1 MVNFNYVFK
10 KVQVKKNLRQFSK
23 FAIVGVIN
31 NLFGYLLFLIL
42 LSTDFSYKLAL
53 TITYL
58 FTLTLSY
65 FLQSMYTFNSGKN
78 KIQIIKFYGSYLLI
92 YFLNLLYLSFLK
104 EFLNINAGL
113 SQIII
118 IPQIAILNFLIL
130 KCFVFAKKH

>member
-1 MVNFNYVFK
+1 MFLK
-10 KVQVKKNLRQFSK
+10 KTQVKKNLKQFSK

-31 NLFGYLLFLIL
+31 NLAGYLLFLIL
-42 LSTDFSYKLAL
+42 LSTNISYRLAL

-65 FLQSMYTFNSGKN
+65 FLQSIYTFNSGKN

-92 YFLNLLYLSFLK
+92 YFLNLLYLSFFK
-104 EFLNINAGL
+104 EFLNINAGV

-118 IPQIAILNFLIL
+118 IPQIAILNFFIL
-130 KCFVFAKKH
+130 KFFVFAKNN

>member
-1 MVNFNYVFK
+1 MLNFNYVFK
-10 KVQVKKNLRQFSK
+10 KVQAKKNLRQFSK

-42 LSTDFSYKLAL
+42 LSTDISYKLAL

-92 YFLNLLYLSFLK
+92 YFLNLLYLSFFK
-104 EFLNINAGL
+104 EFLNINAGV

-118 IPQIAILNFLIL
+118 IPQIAILNFFIL
-130 KCFVFAKKH
+130 KFFVFAKNN

>member
-65 FLQSMYTFNSGKN
+65 FLQSMYTFNSEKN

-92 YFLNLLYLSFLK
+92 YFLNLLFLSF
-104 EFLNINAGL
+104 F
-113 SQIII
+113 
-118 IPQIAILNFLIL
+118 
-130 KCFVFAKKH
+130 